1 MRHHDNSGFTL
12 VEVLVAVVILG
23 IAALGIIPAV
33 QALVLSSENH
43 RGQATADSVLRS
55 YAEVV
60 ERKALS
66 TSIACPS
73 LADLAPTAFE
83 FPGTGWTFAL
93 AGDTQSTT
101 PDYWIPAADF
111 RMGTWGTAADCT
123 NYATDHCPAL
133 SPPPAECGGGLIR
146 LRVTATSTTVNPK
159 HSTPSAATELLIR
172 RGQT

>member
-1 MRHHDNSGFTL
+1 MKGRDGSGFTL

-43 RGQATADSVLRS
+43 RGQASADSVLRS

-73 LADLAPTAFE
+73 LADLTPTASE
-83 FPGTGWTFAL
+83 FPGTGWAFTVT
-93 AGDTQSTT
+93 GVIQSAT

-111 RMGTWGTAADCT
+111 RSGTWSDAAACA
-123 NYATDHCPAL
+123 NHAAAHCPAL

-146 LRVTATSTTVNPK
+146 LRLTDTSTTVNPK
-159 HSTPSAATELLIR
+159 HSTPSATTELLIR
-172 RGQT
+172 RGQS

>member
-1 MRHHDNSGFTL
+1 MKPRDGSGFTL

-43 RGQATADSVLRS
+43 RGQASADSVLRS

-66 TSIACPS
+66 TSITCPS
-73 LADLAPTAFE
+73 LTDLQPTASE
-83 FPGTGWTFAL
+83 FPATGWNLTVT
-93 AGDTQSTT
+93 GVTQTTT

-111 RMGTWGTAADCT
+111 RSGTWGDATTCA
-123 NYATDHCPAL
+123 NYAAAHCPAL
-133 SPPPAECGGGLIR
+133 SPAPAECSGGLIR
-146 LRVTATSTTVNPK
+146 LQLTDTSTTVNPK
-159 HSTPSAATELLIR
+159 HSTPSATTQLLIR
-172 RGQT
+172 RGQS